1 MKVGEF
7 KKNLSKLDKNWKLV
21 DNKLQINFEFKSF
34 KKAFEFMQ
42 EIAIQS
48 EILNLLRLGLVG

>member
-34 KKAFEFMQ
+34 KKAFEFM
-42 EIAIQS
+42 
-48 EILNLLRLGLVG
+48 